1 MNEGGHGGRRRI
13 VVAAIAAA
21 ACGMGAA
28 AAAPASAAARTMPH
42 VEIGVPG
49 EDLGSQR
56 DAGAVEVRHTGGAV
70 KQLLAPDHQA
80 GDRFGTAT
88 IAFDVDRD
96 NRQDLFVGAPGKD
109 VAGKA
114 DAGAIYVFRGTASGF
129 VYWTTL
135 TMDSLGVEG
144 GSQAGAGFGS
154 SLSRDWRQGDNPT
167 YKWFA
172 AGAPTYDVGGARDA
186 GAVVEVGIGQ
196 GSQPSFG
203 GNLWTAADW
212 TGTTPAAGDRFG
224 TAIAEIDSM
233 RAIGAPGRDVNGQ
246 DGAGAVFFHTLLAAE
261 GVQSII
267 TQDSPDVP
275 GSVAAGDQFG
285 AALAM
290 TWQRL
295 YIGAPGEDVGDRAD
309 AGLVQSMR
317 LQGWTEPPASDRGH
331 TQNTVDVVIPR
342 QMAGMAEAG
351 DRFGAALGWY
361 APPGVT
367 DDDHTYIL
375 IGVPGEKM
383 GQAEDAGMVNVLH
396 DPAVDAYTDSRLGGG
411 INEAGDQF
419 GAALYGRDGAQSMA
433 AIGIP
438 GENGGSGVVKPVF
451 PIRTTWWQANDP
463 REAGDG
469 YGSFVEGS
477 L

>member
-1 MNEGGHGGRRRI
+1 
-13 VVAAIAAA
+13 
-21 ACGMGAA
+21 
-28 AAAPASAAARTMPH
+28 
-42 VEIGVPG
+42 
-49 EDLGSQR
+49 
-56 DAGAVEVRHTGGAV
+56 VEVC
-70 KQLLAPDHQA
+70 
-80 GDRFGTAT
+80 
-88 IAFDVDRD
+88 
-96 NRQDLFVGAPGKD
+96 
-109 VAGKA
+109 
-114 DAGAIYVFRGTASGF
+114 
-129 VYWTTL
+129 
-135 TMDSLGVEG
+135 
-144 GSQAGAGFGS
+144 
-154 SLSRDWRQGDNPT
+154 
-167 YKWFA
+167 
-172 AGAPTYDVGGARDA
+172 
-186 GAVVEVGIGQ
+186 IGQ

-212 TGTTPAAGDRFG
+212 PGTTPAAGDRFG

-267 TQDSPDVP
+267 TQETLDVV
-275 GSVAAGDQFG
+275 GNAEAGDEFG
-285 AALAM
+285 AALAIN
-290 TWQRL
+290 WQRL
-295 YIGAPGEDVGDRAD
+295 YIGAPGESLGDRDD
-309 AGLVQSMR
+309 AGMVITMNLH
-317 LQGWTEPPASDRGH
+317 GWTEAPTSGGAH
-331 TQNTVDVVIPR
+331 WQNTVDDVIPR
-342 QMAGMAEAG
+342 QMAGTAEAG

-367 DDDHTYIL
+367 DDAHTYIL

-411 INEAGDQF
+411 TNEAGDRF

-438 GENGGSGVVKPVF
+438 GENSGSGVVKPVF

-469 YGSFVEGS
+469 FGSFVEGS